1 MQFSSTSLV
10 SLSLD
15 GCRAITS
22 LELKCPHLE
31 KVSLDGCDHLE
42 RAEFCPVSE
51 TGYQLLCFYLDFLTP
66 FICFV
71 CLFIF
76 IYTLFFSVPFFE
88 LLVLNENRNKKIGRE
103 FYPTRHVVSKA

>member
-15 GCRAITS
+15 GCRAVTS

-51 TGYQLLCFYLDFLTP
+51 TGYFAAMSIVY
-66 FICFV
+66 
-71 CLFIF
+71 CLI
-76 IYTLFFSVPFFE
+76 LF
-88 LLVLNENRNKKIGRE
+88 
-103 FYPTRHVVSKA
+103 